1 MWQSVKSYL
10 LSISVAY
17 VLGSIFATQFTLS
30 NLSDFSFQISL
41 SDRLFATGQDIISLA
56 GSYLPL
62 IALALLISF
71 VFASFVNRFGVLTR
85 LYLFAAA
92 GFFALVCLHLIM
104 KAVLGLTG
112 IAATRT
118 ISGLLSQGV
127 AGAVGGMCYAYL
139 SGAEK

>member
-62 IALALLISF
+62 IALTLFISF
-71 VFASFVNRFGVLTR
+71 VFASFLNRFGVLTR
-85 LYLFAAA
+85 FYLLAVA
-92 GFFALVCLHLIM
+92 GFFALICLHLTM
-104 KAVLGLTG
+104 KAVLGLTA

-118 ISGLLSQGV
+118 IAGLFSQGL
-127 AGAVGGMCYAYL
+127 AGAIGGICYAYL
-139 SGAEK
+139 SAPER

>member
-1 MWQSVKSYL
+1 MWQSLKSYL

-62 IALALLISF
+62 IALALFVSF
-71 VFASFVNRFGVLTR
+71 VFASFSCCH
-85 LYLFAAA
+85 AKSW
-92 GFFALVCLHLIM
+92 FFPKDDLLPRMCL
-104 KAVLGLTG
+104 G
-112 IAATRT
+112 
-118 ISGLLSQGV
+118 S
-127 AGAVGGMCYAYL
+127 C
-139 SGAEK
+139 